1 MGHVT
6 ELLDPVNKKNSIFD
20 RDGRNAKTE
29 KIFTCPKLKWFTKS
43 VASKLEALPIW
54 QTLCQIGRASNF
66 EATDLVNHLSLGQVK
81 M

>member
-1 MGHVT
+1 MTQPTYKNAFGISEMGHVT

-20 RDGRNAKTE
+20 RDGRNAKT
-29 KIFTCPKLKWFTKS
+29 KKR
-43 VASKLEALPIW
+43 V
-54 QTLCQIGRASNF
+54 CQIGRASNF